1 MKILNIMLSRDLGG
15 IQQAFMDYSQALK
28 SSGLQVINVISYG
41 AKITSDSSFYKVV
54 NLGVVDFISVM
65 QLRKIIANECPDL
78 IIAHG
83 NRAMTFLSKIHNK
96 NAPTIGVAHN
106 YKVKWLKTCDYVFA
120 LTENLSDYLITQ
132 GIKKDRIKLV
142 SNMIHLDSRPVRRA
156 LEREVPVIGTMGRF
170 VKKKGFD
177 IFLTALSLL
186 KARGIK
192 FKAIIGGGGEEE
204 KSLKG
209 LSDKLALSKHVS
221 FIGWV
226 EDKKQ
231 FFDAIDIFC
240 LPSTHEPFGII
251 LLEAMKYGVPIVS
264 TASEGPSEIIS
275 DEYSGLLCSIFSA
288 SDMADKL
295 EQMLAGGEKRNNMVN
310 NAYLSLVQNYDIKVV
325 GKILQ
330 HHLEQILHDIS
341 SNEAR

>member
-15 IQQAFMDYSQALK
+15 IQQAFVDYNQALQ
-28 SSGLQVINVISYG
+28 SCGVDVVNVISYG

-54 NLGVVDFISVM
+54 NLGVFDFISVM
-65 QLRKIIANECPDL
+65 QLKKIIAKESPDL

-83 NRAMTFLSKIHNK
+83 NRAMTFLSKIKNK

-120 LTENLSDYLITQ
+120 ITENLSDYLITQ
-132 GIKKDRIKLV
+132 GITKDRIKLV
-142 SNMIHLDSRPVRRA
+142 SNMIHLDSKPVRPA
-156 LEREVPVIGTMGRF
+156 LERDVVVIGTMGRF

-204 KSLKG
+204 KQLKG
-209 LSDKLALSKHVS
+209 LSDKLALNKHVS

-231 FFDAIDIFC
+231 FFDSIDLFC

-295 EQMLAGGEKRNNMVN
+295 EQMLKEEGKRNNMVG

-325 GKILQ
+325 GTILK